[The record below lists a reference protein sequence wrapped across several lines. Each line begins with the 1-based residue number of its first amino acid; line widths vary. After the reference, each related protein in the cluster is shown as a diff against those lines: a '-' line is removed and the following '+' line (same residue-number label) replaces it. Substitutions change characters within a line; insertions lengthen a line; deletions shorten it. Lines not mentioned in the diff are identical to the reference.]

1 MKHGEMLSMTNRSQT
16 SQHGSTK
23 RSLLPK
29 TYWQWSLTSRYRIME
44 RLCLSIEDHD
54 RTRGDCRAPSSSSQ
68 RTHPRCLWYDRLH
81 GSETHSIHTAREG
94 DPLCQDNLT
103 AKSRESREVR
113 QVSAEP
119 RRSPLP
125 EK

>member
-81 GSETHSIHTAREG
+81 GTDTHSIHATSEG
-94 DPLCQDNLT
+94 EVPAVTQQKTTPLL
-103 AKSRESREVR
+103 
-113 QVSAEP
+113 
-119 RRSPLP
+119 SPAMAGSLRH
-125 EK
+125 KAA